1 MAHFSLYDQHGVKSG
16 GDRLQSTIEIT
27 IFMQKAIYY
36 CSKLIAA
43 RGIIELTDRMLNFE
57 VSSLDAS
64 FGIKNISI
72 DLGDVTDVKILCG
85 DLNPK
90 IVLYANARKYEF
102 VLSGGQELYDRLK
115 DVLSMSGERP
125 LCVDKSCFTH
135 KCRCGREINNNYH
148 FCPWCGAKI

>member
-1 MAHFSLYDQHGVKSG
+1 V
-16 GDRLQSTIEIT
+16 QSTIEIT

-72 DLGDVTDVKILCG
+72 DLGDVTDVRIVCG

-90 IVLYANARKYEF
+90 IVLIANARKYEF

-115 DVLSMSGERP
+115 DVLSMSGEKP
-125 LCVDKSCFTH
+125 MCIDKSCFTH